1 MNGHRLAV
9 ASVVVALCLL
19 AILGVPRRAAAQP
32 FNIWAS
38 FLTGGGHIAVP
49 SSPALNPTGAFTFEA
64 WVFESSAVAAPAED
78 CRSIAGK
85 NYAQAWWVGICRVG
99 GTRVIRAYLKGGGS
113 AKNGG
118 IVPLN
123 QWTHVAVVFDGST
136 QKHYIDGELAFS
148 APLAGPLTTSGS
160 ELR

>member
-19 AILGVPRRAAAQP
+19 AILGVPGRAAAQP

-64 WVFESSAVAAPAED
+64 WVFESSAVAVQEVEVGQRKDLHDRYAIEAVPMVLIADDDGDVRASFIGAPTAADLWAALAEL
-78 CRSIAGK
+78 RE
-85 NYAQAWWVGICRVG
+85 
-99 GTRVIRAYLKGGGS
+99 
-113 AKNGG
+113 
-118 IVPLN
+118 P
-123 QWTHVAVVFDGST
+123 GST
-136 QKHYIDGELAFS
+136 PAACDHHQS
-148 APLAGPLTTSGS
+148 APST
-160 ELR
+160 